1 MKTRPAK
8 LTDIAPRT
16 VLVVDDSPQVAANL
30 EIALTAGTGLAV
42 EVAASALEALTIL
55 RRNGASI
62 VALVTDLE
70 MPAMDGFEL
79 IDLLRHD
86 PRWAAMPIIVS
97 SGTADPDAPGRAER
111 LGANAYFA
119 KPYSPMQLCRKLN
132 SLLEGPK
139 S

>member
-1 MKTRPAK
+1 MTY
-8 LTDIAPRT
+8 IAPRT

-30 EIALTAGTGLAV
+30 EIALTAGTDLTV
-42 EVAASALEALTIL
+42 EVAASAQEALAIL
-55 RRNGASI
+55 RHHGASI

-70 MPAMDGFEL
+70 MPTMDGFEL
-79 IDLLRHD
+79 IDLLRRD

-97 SGTADPDAPGRAER
+97 SGTADPEAPRRAER

-119 KPYSPMQLCRKLN
+119 KPYSPMQLCKKLN